1 MKNSTKLLLS
11 TFIFLSVFFGFYLL
25 LSMAGMMFKATY
37 TECIGSVGWFIVYF
51 CCAVPLAGIIA
62 RDFYDEH

>member
-1 MKNSTKLLLS
+1 
-11 TFIFLSVFFGFYLL
+11 
-25 LSMAGMMFKATY
+25 MFKATY